1 MIVEG
6 YCIESLLRLRTRLI
20 LSPVWGG
27 STVVDLIVIGAGD
40 SVDGSVGWSVCA
52 GMV

>member
-27 STVVDLIVIGAGD
+27 STVVDLIGD
-40 SVDGSVGWSVCA
+40 SVVGSVGWSVCA